1 MVAPPTDLV
10 MAVVAAHP
18 MSAVHVM
25 ITILTVAPTGV
36 PIHGAAIHGLIHVLG
51 AH

>member
-36 PIHGAAIHGLIHVLG
+36 PVIHGLIHVLV

>member
-25 ITILTVAPTGV
+25 ITTLTVAPTGV
-36 PIHGAAIHGLIHVLG
+36 PIHVLV